1 VFDGS
6 FYLTPGNILAVHQ
19 ANTVYRY
26 PYAQADYFPIV
37 QGFEGGYSYCGASKY
52 AVDFAMPIGR
62 PIHAARA
69 GGVIDLAE
77 HHKLGGASR
86 KYAEHANYAVVLH
99 ADDITGEYYHLEK
112 MALPLLKV
120 SVLKQVNK

>member
-1 VFDGS
+1 VYNGS
-6 FYLTPGNILAVHQ
+6 FYLTSGNILAVNQ

-37 QGFEGGYSYCGASKY
+37 QGFEGGYSDCGASKY
-52 AVDFAMPIGR
+52 AVDFAMSIGT

-86 KYAEHANYAVVLH
+86 KYAEYAHYAVILRT
-99 ADDITGEYYHLEK
+99 DDITGEYYH
-112 MALPLLKV
+112 ATPFGNYQSLPFV
-120 SVLKQVNK
+120 FE